1 MTLPTKPFRLCV
13 AAILVALSACHD
25 ESAPDPD
32 APVQVGDP
40 ATVILEQTRQFVADF
55 PGVAPEQIWW
65 RATSNDPLYGSID
78 ANGLFTAGAVPL
90 ELLVIATPPAE
101 SGLAP
106 DTSVVTTRSLRPT
119 TSVGFGAYSVTA
131 SANGKV
137 AGADG
142 LDSIWV
148 REGDSTRAAYF
159 PGWPVSIALSPSG
172 TDLYIAQLTGR
183 VIRINVA
190 TLTAIDTVMLS
201 DEALQVEVR
210 PTDGTVY
217 ATDLGGWLY
226 RLDGA
231 TLAKLDSL
239 HLAFPS
245 SGLAFGPGA
254 TTLWAST
261 TEDGKVYKI
270 QAASLDVLDAFTL
283 GNGTQRLAVSPS
295 GDSVYVANQAKDSLF
310 IIRPAT
316 GAVNAIPVCC
326 GPQAVAISNDG
337 KQLYVAQAGGAVAH
351 FDRATLQLLGA
362 TAVGSTT
369 RDVTAVPGTS
379 VIYAAGEIDA
389 ARIK

>member
-1 MTLPTKPFRLCV
+1 MSINLTWAGT
-13 AAILVALSACHD
+13 AAIALLALTACGDDTSA
-25 ESAPDPD
+25 DPD
-32 APVQVGDP
+32 APVQIGD
-40 ATVILEQTRQFVADF
+40 ATTVILEQSRQFIADF
-55 PGVAPEQIWW
+55 PGVAPEQVWW
-65 RATSNDPLYGSID
+65 RTSSNDPLYASID
-78 ANGLFTAGAVPL
+78 ANGLFTAGAIPGTW
-90 ELLVIATPPAE
+90 LVIATPPVE

-106 DTSVVTTRSLRPT
+106 DTSVVTTKSLRST
-119 TSVGFGAYSVTA
+119 TSVGFGAYSVTT

-142 LDSIWV
+142 LDTIWV

-183 VIRINVA
+183 VIRIDVA
-190 TLTAIDTVMLS
+190 TLTAIDTAMLS
-201 DEALQVEVR
+201 DEALHVKVR

-226 RLDGA
+226 RLDGT
-231 TLAKLDSL
+231 TLARLDSV

-270 QAASLDVLDAFTL
+270 QAAPLDVLGTFTP
-283 GNGTQRLAVSPS
+283 GNGVQRLAVSPS
-295 GDSVYVANQAKDSLF
+295 GDSVYVADQAKDSLF
-310 IIRPAT
+310 IIRPST
-316 GAVNAIPVCC
+316 GAVSAIRVCC

-337 KQLYVAQAGGAVAH
+337 KHLYVAQVGGAVAH
-351 FDRATLQLLGA
+351 FERATLQLLGA
-362 TAVGSTT
+362 TAIGSTV

-379 VIYAAGEIDA
+379 AIYAAGEIDA
-389 ARIK
+389 ARIN